1 MAKLLAATAETQG
14 MRKSD
19 FNWVPEGEFV
29 FFTMVYFNTPSLAA
43 KPEMKPYYKVPVCVN
58 GQSIFECDRDRKNID
73 GGCGCRRC
81 MCGIACHKSTTTFK
95 VVECADEDVAKLH
108 ADLEAF
114 YRDCWHMDS
123 EAAKRNAEG
132 QMVEILD
139 VCETFPAGTILEKRG
154 DSIRPRR

>member
-29 FFTMVYFNTPSLAA
+29 FFT
-43 KPEMKPYYKVPVCVN
+43 
-58 GQSIFECDRDRKNID
+58 FECDRDRKNID